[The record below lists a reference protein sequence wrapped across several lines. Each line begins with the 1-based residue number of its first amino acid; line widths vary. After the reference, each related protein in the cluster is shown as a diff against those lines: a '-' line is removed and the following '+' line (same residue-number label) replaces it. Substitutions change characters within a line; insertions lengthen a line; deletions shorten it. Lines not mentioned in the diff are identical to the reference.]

1 MTKLKSAEI
10 WSNQIISL
18 SERLSTIEVIQ
29 LIQENAIEA
38 ALDVASN
45 EATIELIQNNEGT
58 TDIVGVSK
66 QSITSLINHPNLKV

>member
-29 LIQENAIEA
+29 LIQQNAIEA
-38 ALDVASN
+38 ALEVAARKAKIKVDYKPLGYNSGY
-45 EATIELIQNNEGT
+45 I
-58 TDIVGVSK
+58 DK
-66 QSITSLINHPNLKV
+66 QSITSLINHPNLKL